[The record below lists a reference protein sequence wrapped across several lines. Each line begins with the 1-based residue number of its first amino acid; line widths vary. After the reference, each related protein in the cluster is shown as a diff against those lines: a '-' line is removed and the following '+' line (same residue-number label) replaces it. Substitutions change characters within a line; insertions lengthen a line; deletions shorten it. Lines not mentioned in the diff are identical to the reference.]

1 MLSTHSGS
9 ATRTAPRF
17 ARCPKCQEL
26 IDAASES
33 CRFCG
38 AHFTPGEL
46 DQSAALQE
54 KLTQAKAR
62 ANNRS
67 AMISAILGLFGA
79 ILLYGFWFL
88 VRFMT
93 R

>member
-1 MLSTHSGS
+1 MVSTNSGS
-9 ATRTAPRF
+9 ATRTAPGF

-26 IDAASES
+26 IDSASES
-33 CRFCG
+33 CRFCS

-46 DQSAALQE
+46 EQSAALQE

-67 AMISAILGLFGA
+67 AMISAILGLIGA
-79 ILLYGFWFL
+79 ILLYGLWFL
-88 VRFMT
+88 IRFMA